1 MFKQILGKILGGSVE
16 VVADYFSKRD
26 EIKSR
31 ERIRKLE
38 LEDAI
43 QSRRIELIKAGLAA
57 DATWELEQIRNSGW
71 KDEYVLAVISI
82 PTVMCFFESGA
93 ARVRAGFEALAA
105 TPVWYQGMVVSIFLA
120 VFGIR
125 YWRRQQYDTE

>member
-1 MFKQILGKILGGSVE
+1 MFKQILSKILGGSVE
-16 VVADYFSKRD
+16 VVADYFAKRD
-26 EIKSR
+26 ELKSR
-31 ERIRKLE
+31 ERIRKME

-43 QSRRIELIKAGLAA
+43 QSRRVELIKQGLAA

-82 PTVMCFFESGA
+82 PTIMCFTDAGA
-93 ARVRAGFEALAA
+93 ERVRAGFEALSA
-105 TPVWYQGMVVSIFLA
+105 TPVWYQGIVVTIFLA
-120 VFGIR
+120 VFGVR